1 MATVL
6 GGSRD
11 GVYLLQDTKG
21 RTYVKGLNETR
32 QKMVAMGMDRNEFQ
46 KYIKDAAIVV
56 AKQASRTAPTVTGN
70 LATSVRG
77 WASKKYTKTISAGGV
92 RGLLGGTVTASKM
105 AYGGVVTAGSPA
117 RVQYARKVSYG
128 SYTVAGRQA
137 LQNNSKRG
145 YATRTWR
152 QTKRGQANA
161 YMVQAREKMKPV
173 MVQMLNGR
181 LKKWIRE
188 KGFRTNGV

>member
-6 GGSRD
+6 SGTRD
-11 GVYLLQDTKG
+11 GIYLLQDTKG

-32 QKMVAMGMDRNEFQ
+32 KKMVEMGMDRNEFQ

-77 WASKKYTKTISAGGV
+77 WASKKYTKTVSAGGL
-92 RGLLGGTVTASKM
+92 RGLLGGTVTQSKM
-105 AYGGVVTAGSPA
+105 AYGGVVTAGSPS
-117 RVQYARKVSYG
+117 RVQYARRVSYG

-137 LQNNSKRG
+137 QANNSKRG
-145 YATRTWR
+145 YATRVWK
-152 QTKRGQANA
+152 QTTRGEGNA
-161 YMVQAREKMKPV
+161 YMVRAREKMKPV

-188 KGFRTNGV
+188 KGFRTGGI